1 MHLVDLLLNVTT
13 TRRAAST
20 LGQEITFYEVEN
32 AKHDIFLSKASVR
45 EKAFNLMFRWLKHLE
60 DDWIISIKT

>member
-1 MHLVDLLLNVTT
+1 MGPEVTIY
-13 TRRAAST
+13 
-20 LGQEITFYEVEN
+20 EIEN

-60 DDWIISIKT
+60 DDWIISTKT